1 MIIMC
6 AVIISYLFGY
16 LVIRF
21 FILIVIILFAVKKKE
36 VLIRAFRKLD

>member
-6 AVIISYLFGY
+6 AVIISYLFEY

-36 VLIRAFRKLD
+36 VLIRAFRKPD